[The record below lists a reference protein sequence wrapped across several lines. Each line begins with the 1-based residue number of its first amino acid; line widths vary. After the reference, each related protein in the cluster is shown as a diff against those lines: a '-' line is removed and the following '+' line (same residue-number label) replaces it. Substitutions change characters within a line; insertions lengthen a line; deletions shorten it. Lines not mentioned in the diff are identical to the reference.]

1 MRRTRRAS
9 PWCSRG
15 SGSFATSLTR
25 WRRAAGGWL
34 LVVAPAAVSAQA
46 ASVAGRAYV
55 AGDTMR
61 VIADAEVALLPGLRI
76 VRTDSS
82 GAFRIFGVR
91 PGMYTVRVRRVGFEV
106 FAQEVTIKPG
116 LEPPFVN
123 AAMAVN
129 AQLLAE
135 VVVSGQRLIFP
146 ARLSEPYSRVVRGRG
161 AFFTRELIDS
171 LQPLD
176 VSSLLARLPG
186 VRVNDR
192 RIDIARCMNQGSGPG
207 LNGNLHVFVDG
218 VRRTNYNSTLGI
230 GPVEALREVV
240 ISSVQMVEV
249 HTSIN
254 TIPPEYSSDACAVIL
269 VWSK

>member
-9 PWCSRG
+9 PWCSPG
-15 SGSFATSLTR
+15 SGSSATSQAR
-25 WRRAAGGWL
+25 FRRAVSRWL
-34 LVVAPAAVSAQA
+34 LVFAPAVAPAQL
-46 ASVAGRAYV
+46 ASVTGRAHV
-55 AGDTMR
+55 QGDSTR
-61 VIADAEVALLPGLRI
+61 AIADAEVALLPGLRT

-91 PGMYTVRVRRVGFEV
+91 PGTYTVRLRRVGFEV
-106 FAQEVTIKPG
+106 FARDVTIKLG
-116 LEPPFVN
+116 AEPPFIS

-176 VSSLLARLPG
+176 VSSLLMRLPG
-186 VRVNDR
+186 LRVRDR
-192 RIDIARCMNQGSGPG
+192 SIDVGRCTNHGAGAGGP
-207 LNGNLHVFVDG
+207 GNLHVFVDG
-218 VRRTNYNSTLGI
+218 VRRTNYNSSLG
-230 GPVEALREVV
+230 VAAWEALREIV

-254 TIPPEYSSDACAVIL
+254 TIPPEYSPDACAVIL

>member
-1 MRRTRRAS
+1 MS
-9 PWCSRG
+9 
-15 SGSFATSLTR
+15 
-25 WRRAAGGWL
+25 
-34 LVVAPAAVSAQA
+34 
-46 ASVAGRAYV
+46 
-55 AGDTMR
+55 GDTTR
-61 VIADAEVALLPGLRI
+61 AIADAEVALLPGLRI

-91 PGMYTVRVRRVGFEV
+91 PGIYTVRVRRVGFEV
-106 FAQEVTIKPG
+106 FTQDLEVTAGKAPALI
-116 LEPPFVN
+116 N
-123 AAMAVN
+123 ASMVVN

-146 ARLSEPYSRVVRGRG
+146 ARLSEPYSRVARGRG

-176 VSSLLARLPG
+176 VSSLLMRLPG
-186 VRVNDR
+186 LRVRDR
-192 RIDIARCMNQGSGPG
+192 SIDVGRCTNHGAGAGGP
-207 LNGNLHVFVDG
+207 GNLHVFVDG
-218 VRRTNYNSTLGI
+218 VRRTNYNSSLG
-230 GPVEALREVV
+230 VAAWEALREIV

-254 TIPPEYSSDACAVIL
+254 TIPPEYSPDACAVIL

>member
-1 MRRTRRAS
+1 M
-9 PWCSRG
+9 
-15 SGSFATSLTR
+15 FAP
-25 WRRAAGGWL
+25 A
-34 LVVAPAAVSAQA
+34 VAPAQL
-46 ASVAGRAYV
+46 ASVTGRAHV
-55 AGDTMR
+55 QGDSTR
-61 VIADAEVALLPGLRI
+61 AIADAEVALLPGLRT

-91 PGMYTVRVRRVGFEV
+91 PGTYTVRLRRVGFEV
-106 FAQEVTIKPG
+106 FARDVTIKLG
-116 LEPPFVN
+116 AEPPFIS

-176 VSSLLARLPG
+176 VSSLLMRLPG
-186 VRVNDR
+186 LRVRDR
-192 RIDIARCMNQGSGPG
+192 SIDVGRCTNHGAGAGGP
-207 LNGNLHVFVDG
+207 GNLHVFVDG
-218 VRRTNYNSTLGI
+218 VRRTNYNSSLG
-230 GPVEALREVV
+230 VAAWEALREIV

-254 TIPPEYSSDACAVIL
+254 TIPPEYSPDAGAVIL